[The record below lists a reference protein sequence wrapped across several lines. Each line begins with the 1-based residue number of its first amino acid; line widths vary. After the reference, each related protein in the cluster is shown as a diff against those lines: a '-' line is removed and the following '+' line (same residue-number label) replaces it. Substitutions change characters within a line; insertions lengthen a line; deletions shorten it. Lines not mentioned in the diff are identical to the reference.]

1 VNTNDLDE
9 MIGSLDP
16 VTANVSLDIDAHRDD
31 AWRSIA
37 ASIATSRTRRRY
49 PRLVVA
55 SSVVTL
61 CAAITLMIG
70 LLPGATPLSAAATTL
85 ARAAQRDAG
94 SANLPPLATGQYY
107 YQSSFVSQTCGFAG
121 LATSS
126 NPSPQW
132 IDFVTTGTRETWTAS
147 AGSGDVRLS
156 PNPTGVDGSGF
167 ATPQDQA
174 TWIAE
179 GEPNNFCDQADPVTS
194 TTQRGGSVTGYDGF
208 GYILSVAANTQLTAG
223 TSVNNLPT
231 DPSTL
236 AQMLADGEI
245 NIDGSVAP
253 SPQACP
259 SGSSSS
265 TSSTGCSVEEQAE
278 LITRLLQLPDASA
291 KLGSALYEV
300 LSQLPGSELVGPAT
314 NAYGQMGTEI
324 TEPLGEY
331 ELLKVVVNTTSGAL
345 LETEVTSTPA
355 YSAQPYTA
363 PLDVK
368 ASYGTIEVVNGSG
381 VRPGAQLT
389 P

>member
-1 VNTNDLDE
+1 VNSNDLDE
-9 MIGSLDP
+9 MIDSLDP
-16 VTANVSLDIDAHRDD
+16 VTANVSIDIDAQRDD
-31 AWRSIA
+31 VWRSLEV
-37 ASIATSRTRRRY
+37 SVTTLRTRRRS
-49 PRLVVA
+49 PRLVVV

-61 CAAITLMIG
+61 AAVLTLIIG
-70 LLPGATPLSAAATTL
+70 LLPGATTLSAAATTL

-94 SANLPPLATGQYY
+94 SANLPPLAAGQYY

-121 LATSS
+121 LATPTD
-126 NPSPQW
+126 PSPQW

-147 AGSGDVRLS
+147 DGSGDVRLS

-174 TWIAE
+174 AWIAE
-179 GEPNNFCDQADPVTS
+179 GQPNNLCDQANPVTS
-194 TTQRGGSVTGYDGF
+194 TTQRGGSLTGYDGF
-208 GYILSVAANTQLTAG
+208 GYLLATAASAQLTAG

-231 DPSTL
+231 NESTL
-236 AQMLADGEI
+236 SQMLADGEI
-245 NIDGSVAP
+245 NIDGTLAP
-253 SPQACP
+253 SPQPCP
-259 SGSSSS
+259 VGASSSS
-265 TSSTGCSVEEQAE
+265 SPTGCNIGEQAE

-291 KLGSALYEV
+291 KLGSALYEI

-314 NAYGQMGTEI
+314 NAYGQMGTEV

-355 YSAQPYTA
+355 FSSLPDTV

-381 VRPGAQLT
+381 VRPGAQPT

>member
-1 VNTNDLDE
+1 MNSNDLDVL
-9 MIGSLDP
+9 IDSLDP
-16 VTANVSLDIDAHRDD
+16 VTARMSFELDAHRDD
-31 AWRSIA
+31 VWRRV
-37 ASIATSRTRRRY
+37 ATSTTTPLKRRRY
-49 PRLVVA
+49 SRMVVA

-61 CAAITLMIG
+61 CAATALIIG
-70 LLPGATPLSAAATTL
+70 LLPGTTTLNAAAATL

-94 SANLPPLATGQYY
+94 NATLPPLASGQYY

-121 LATSS
+121 LATPTD
-126 NPSPQW
+126 PSPQW

-147 AGSGDVRLS
+147 GGTGDVRLS

-174 TWIAE
+174 RWIAE
-179 GEPNNFCDQADPVTS
+179 GRPYNVCDQANPVSS
-194 TTQRGGSVTGYDGF
+194 TAPLGGSLTGYDGF
-208 GYILSVAANTQLTAG
+208 GYILSVSANTQLTAG

-236 AQMLADGEI
+236 SQMLADGEI
-245 NIDGSVAP
+245 NTDGSLQTLPQVCPVGSP
-253 SPQACP
+253 ST
-259 SGSSSS
+259 
-265 TSSTGCSVEEQAE
+265 TSAVGCSVEEQAE
-278 LITRLLQLPDASA
+278 LITQLLQLPDASA
-291 KLGSALYEV
+291 KLGSTLYEI

-314 NAYGQMGTEI
+314 NAYGQVGTEI
-324 TEPLGEY
+324 TEPLGQY

-355 YSAQPYTA
+355 FAALPFTV

-381 VRPGAQLT
+381 VRPGAQPT

>member
-1 VNTNDLDE
+1 VNSNDLDQ

-16 VTANVSLDIDAHRDD
+16 VTAHVSFDIDAHRDD
-31 AWRSIA
+31 VWRSVA
-37 ASIATSRTRRRY
+37 TSIAIPRSRRRY
-49 PRLVVA
+49 PRLVIA
-55 SSVVTL
+55 SSVATVGV
-61 CAAITLMIG
+61 AIMLVIG
-70 LLPGATPLSAAATTL
+70 LLPGATPLNAAATTL

-107 YQSSFVSQTCGFAG
+107 YQSSFVSQTCSFTG
-121 LATSS
+121 LTTPS
-126 NPSPQW
+126 NPSPRY
-132 IDFVTTGTRETWTAS
+132 IDFVTTGTRESWTAS
-147 AGSGDVRLS
+147 DGSGDVRVS
-156 PNPTGVDGSGF
+156 PNPTGVDGAGF

-179 GEPNNFCDQADPVTS
+179 GQPNNFCDQADPVTS
-194 TTQRGGSVTGYDGF
+194 TTQRGGSLTGYSGF
-208 GYILSVAANTQLTAG
+208 GYVLSVAANTQLTAG

-231 DPSTL
+231 DPATL

-245 NIDGSVAP
+245 NVDGSVAL

-259 SGSSSS
+259 SGTSSS
-265 TSSTGCSVEEQAE
+265 TSPNGCSVEEQAE
-278 LITRLLQLPDASA
+278 LITHLLQLPDASA

-314 NAYGQMGTEI
+314 NAYGQVGTEI

-355 YSAQPYTA
+355 FSSLPDTM
-363 PLDVK
+363 PLDVQ

-381 VRPGAQLT
+381 VRPGAQPT

>member
-1 VNTNDLDE
+1 MNSNELDE
-9 MIGSLDP
+9 MIDSLDP
-16 VTANVSLDIDAHRDD
+16 VTAHISFEIDGHRDD
-31 AWRSIA
+31 VWRSVA
-37 ASIATSRTRRRY
+37 TSIATPRSLRRY

-55 SSVVTL
+55 SSVATL
-61 CAAITLMIG
+61 CVAITLIIG
-70 LLPGATPLSAAATTL
+70 LLPGATPLNAAATTL
-85 ARAAQRDAG
+85 AQAAQRDAG
-94 SANLPPLATGQYY
+94 SANLAPLATGQYY
-107 YQSSFVSQTCGFAG
+107 YQSSFVSQTCGFTG
-121 LATSS
+121 LATPS
-126 NPSPQW
+126 NPSPRL

-147 AGSGDVRLS
+147 DGSGDVRLS

-194 TTQRGGSVTGYDGF
+194 STQRGGSLTGYGGF
-208 GYILSVAANTQLTAG
+208 GYMLAVAANTQLSAG

-231 DPSTL
+231 NASTL

-245 NIDGSVAP
+245 NIDGSVAA

-259 SGSSSS
+259 SGSSNS
-265 TSSTGCSVEEQAE
+265 TSSNGCSVEEQAE
-278 LITRLLQLPDASA
+278 LITQLLQLPDASA

-300 LSQLPGSELVGPAT
+300 LSQLPGSEVVGPAT
-314 NAYGQMGTEI
+314 NAYGQMGTAI

-331 ELLKVVVNTTSGAL
+331 ELLKVVVNTTNGAL

-355 YSAQPYTA
+355 FSLLPDTM

-381 VRPGAQLT
+381 VRPGAQPT